1 MGTYNTKSPKV
12 ANLIVRMARRAI
24 SNPVLIAA
32 AAVTIGAFWMQTA
45 VCAQYG
51 SLLPQF
57 SNTVV
62 EPLRSNSRSVR
73 VKLGQK
79 NSSGGQAGQKT
90 FRRPQSPRVGM
101 TPKSFLSPARYR
113 QQDGDVFGEDQA
125 AGGNPFGDAPVESPI
140 QESPFAP
147 YNPTLPNRKTP
158 IENPFGEPEIEPPT
172 VDPTPRTP
180 PMDTRPRPPRL
191 PQGAEF
197 TPDEGSIIELPKP
210 GGGTRETDNARTERS
225 PRSTGRARTPRS
237 IPDPDEVSPG
247 DFKGRSVLEEEE
259 TQPRPTPRNTNGRD
273 SRDRDDD
280 PRRPFRS
287 NVYRPARDPS
297 YYVKPLEPD
306 QQANNAAG
314 PYAPNAN
321 PYGANPYAANP
332 NAANPNAANPYAANP
347 YATNPYAANPYAAPY
362 QRPYPAPYPAAPYGA
377 AYAMNPYM
385 GLGCPP
391 ACLGCQSC
399 APANCCPPTNAYA
412 GCPTPTPAD
421 CHDDVYE
428 PVVSQPAECVRS
440 GLGLNLCRR
449 GSNSILTP
457 AGVPLYYLSLF
468 GGWSDL
474 SDLEINNEEG
484 TINLDSRDGVGLGAA
499 FGQIQGRNL
508 RSEFELTYRNHD
520 IEDLFLNDLAGGSET
535 IEGVGDV
542 ESFAGMFNVYWEF
555 VDLLG
560 GRLSPYI
567 GAGVGAVNVTAD
579 ARLDG
584 GTEAFQDGED
594 SSFAYQYMVGLNY
607 KLREHSDLFVEYR
620 HFAADSLRLDASLP
634 EGSLL
639 NGEGELNY
647 QTNNIFFG
655 MRLKF

>member
-1 MGTYNTKSPKV
+1 MGTYNTKSPQV
-12 ANLIVRMARRAI
+12 ANLNVPMARRAI
-24 SNPVLIAA
+24 ANTVLLAA
-32 AAVTIGAFWMQTA
+32 LAVTLGVFWMQSA
-45 VCAQYG
+45 VHAQYG
-51 SLLPQF
+51 ALLPQF
-57 SNTVV
+57 SNTAA
-62 EPLRSNSRSVR
+62 EAAGSVR
-73 VKLGQK
+73 VIPSQR
-79 NSSGGQAGQKT
+79 NSSGGQRHQKT
-90 FRRPQSPRVGM
+90 LRRPQSPRLGM
-101 TPKSFLSPARYR
+101 TPRSFLRPARFR
-113 QQDGDVFGEDQA
+113 RQDGEGLGEGQG
-125 AGGNPFGDAPVESPI
+125 AGVNPFGDVPVESPI

-147 YNPTLPNRKTP
+147 SNPNLPDSGAP
-158 IENPFGEPEIEPPT
+158 IENPFGEPEIRTPV

-180 PMDTRPRPPRL
+180 PMDTQPRPPRL

-197 TPDEGSIIELPKP
+197 TPEEGTIPDLPTP
-210 GGGTRETDNARTERS
+210 FGDTRETDKARTEPKRQG
-225 PRSTGRARTPRS
+225 TGRARIQRSTPEPGEADEEAFDEDS
-237 IPDPDEVSPG
+237 ILLEDDP
-247 DFKGRSVLEEEE
+247 
-259 TQPRPTPRNTNGRD
+259 QPRPTPRNTKR
-273 SRDRDDD
+273 RRRTERDDD

-297 YYVKPLEPD
+297 YYVKPLEQGQPGY
-306 QQANNAAG
+306 NAAG
-314 PYAPNAN
+314 PNGPQ
-321 PYGANPYAANP
+321 GANPY
-332 NAANPNAANPYAANP
+332 AANPNAANPYAANP
-347 YATNPYAANPYAAPY
+347 YAANPYPANAYAANPYAVPYQPPYGAPY
-362 QRPYPAPYPAAPYGA
+362 QAPYAG
-377 AYAMNPYM
+377 AYAINPYA
-385 GLGCPP
+385 GLGCHP
-391 ACLGCQSC
+391 ACMGCQSC

-412 GCPTPTPAD
+412 DCPTPTPAD
-421 CHDDVYE
+421 YHDDVYD
-428 PVVSQPAECVRS
+428 PVVGESVQHARS
-440 GLGLNLCRR
+440 GLGLKLGRR
-449 GSNSILTP
+449 RSNGILTQR
-457 AGVPLYYLSLF
+457 GVPLYYLSLF

-535 IEGVGDV
+535 LEGVGDV
-542 ESFAGMFNVYWEF
+542 ESFAGMFNLYWEF

-567 GAGVGAVNVTAD
+567 GAGLGAVNVTAD

-647 QTNNIFFG
+647 RTNNIFFG